1 MFGPVSYNTYSHLNE
16 KSYMIFGKSDEF
28 MGQKDAKPSI
38 RQRSSRKKVL
48 TANVSTEEQKFG
60 DPTNRYPN

>member
-1 MFGPVSYNTYSHLNE
+1 
-16 KSYMIFGKSDEF
+16 MIFGKSDEF